1 MVGVCRISYIPQS
14 NGFRMNHLEK
24 KKEYTQY
31 EDWSLAILQQ
41 LPAVVFPK
49 ILEYLAVVILSPAS
63 G

>member
-1 MVGVCRISYIPQS
+1 
-14 NGFRMNHLEK
+14 MNHLEK